1 MRGSGYRGH
10 LNTFSPRATLHKK
23 HYPSFWYSI
32 LPFNLSFVF
41 KRNRIAYFEKLLSK
55 HMIISSGVSSLTL
68 DLSQTI
74 LQSLTVS
81 YQHYQMFK
89 ETQCET
95 FNLSAVFYTSASC
108 VDFFFKCY
116 VIYKKIF
123 CSSLLFPG
131 LRPFSLLQYRCFQ
144 SETWVH
150 IYFLLI

>member
-1 MRGSGYRGH
+1 
-10 LNTFSPRATLHKK
+10 
-23 HYPSFWYSI
+23 
-32 LPFNLSFVF
+32 
-41 KRNRIAYFEKLLSK
+41 
-55 HMIISSGVSSLTL
+55 MIISSGVSSLTL

-108 VDFFFKCY
+108 VDFFKCY
-116 VIYKKIF
+116 IIYKKSSVALC
-123 CSSLLFPG
+123 CSQG
-131 LRPFSLLQYRCFQ
+131 WLRPFSLPQYRCFQ